1 VQFDTRRI
9 GSVAAIAAVAMI
21 AANSGSS
28 AMTSSATATT
38 RSQLVGRWSQLHTC
52 QELVAAL
59 QKAGLAATAPGA
71 VGDYFPNKTPKQ
83 LAAKR
88 HVCSGAAPLKHSHF
102 FSKAGTFG
110 SLDQNGQQV
119 DDGHYRILSHHRLRI
134 NNGTFHFRIT
144 SGNRLRL
151 APIITAAMRSHALAS
166 PLKFSVAVW
175 EVAVSYT
182 GQTWK
187 RVRCGAWCSS

>member
-1 VQFDTRRI
+1 VQFGTRSI
-9 GSVAAIAAVAMI
+9 GSAVAVLAVAMI
-21 AANSGSS
+21 AVNSGSS
-28 AMTSSATATT
+28 AVASSATAST
-38 RSQLVGRWSQLHTC
+38 RSPLVGRWSQRHTC
-52 QELVAAL
+52 QELAAAL
-59 QKAGLAATAPGA
+59 QKAGLAATAPA
-71 VGDYFPNKTPKQ
+71 AAGDYFPNSTPQQ

-88 HVCSGAAPLKHSHF
+88 DVCSGATPLKHSHF

-119 DDGHYRILSHHRLRI
+119 DNGHYRVLSHHRLRI
-134 NNGTFHFRIT
+134 NNGTFHFRIV

-166 PLKFSVAVW
+166 PLNFSAAVW

-182 GQTWK
+182 GQTWT